1 MPETK
6 FKNLSQ
12 ADELVPIDTDG
23 EEVEVELE
31 QETTKTLKP
40 EVIDDEE
47 GIDEE
52 DENEDEE
59 AVVAKEETEHE
70 AYSKGVQK
78 RIDNLTAK
86 LREAE
91 RREKAA
97 TEFAQ
102 NVQTEN
108 QTLKTKNEESDNNY
122 VIAEANRIT
131 AETEK
136 AKNDLRAA
144 NETDDIDKQT
154 DAQQR
159 LAVLAG
165 EAQRMQAL
173 NKER

>member
-70 AYSKGVQK
+70 EYSKGVQK
-78 RIDNLTAK
+78 RIDKLTAK

-91 RREKAA
+91 PVSY
-97 TEFAQ
+97 THL
-102 NVQTEN
+102 
-108 QTLKTKNEESDNNY
+108 TLPTK
-122 VIAEANRIT
+122 RI
-131 AETEK
+131 
-136 AKNDLRAA
+136 
-144 NETDDIDKQT
+144 
-154 DAQQR
+154 
-159 LAVLAG
+159 V
-165 EAQRMQAL
+165 
-173 NKER
+173 

>member
-59 AVVAKEETEHE
+59 ARAARLERHASHQESSRALSLVRAH
-70 AYSKGVQK
+70 AYA
-78 RIDNLTAK
+78 L
-86 LREAE
+86 
-91 RREKAA
+91 
-97 TEFAQ
+97 
-102 NVQTEN
+102 
-108 QTLKTKNEESDNNY
+108 
-122 VIAEANRIT
+122 
-131 AETEK
+131 K
-136 AKNDLRAA
+136 AKP
-144 NETDDIDKQT
+144 
-154 DAQQR
+154 
-159 LAVLAG
+159 G
-165 EAQRMQAL
+165 
-173 NKER
+173 